1 MGGPQGPRAVP
12 PRSLPSS
19 RRPLQ
24 VPLPPCPSLQGPQ
37 TEACP
42 PRPPAPAPA
51 LRGPRS
57 DAEAALASVSSAGL
71 ACGAGTRW
79 PLCHE
84 PPFIT
89 CRLSASF
96 PSRVHAQ
103 AGAPGSGAR
112 AAGSGRGLRG
122 CPGRA
127 SREERAGRKLGSG
140 VRGRGMSADLRALHW
155 TGAGALTSQASC
167 GGGRGTRT
175 PLSHAHTHAHSLLS
189 DLPGVLHRTPAPSC
203 PGEPPLASTSG
214 AGGKGPRA
222 QHLLQVAPWTGQW
235 PCSLL
240 SWCPHRALS
249 RRRPGLQAPNTVAP
263 DTARC
268 EQPQAPPHPWTQV
281 GLGVW
286 SSLAILAPL
295 GPPLSSSQ

>member
-12 PRSLPSS
+12 PRSSPSS

-24 VPLPPCPSLQGPQ
+24 VPLPPRPSLQGPQ

-71 ACGAGTRW
+71 ASGAGTRW

-127 SREERAGRKLGSG
+127 SREERAGRKPGSG

-167 GGGRGTRT
+167 GGGRGTGT
-175 PLSHAHTHAHSLLS
+175 LLSHTRAHT
-189 DLPGVLHRTPAPSC
+189 RTQLAVRPAWCPAPHPSTQLPWGTSLGLHLRGWWQRPQSPAPA
-203 PGEPPLASTSG
+203 PGSPLDWAVALLLALMVPTQGSEQAKTRPPGSKH
-214 AGGKGPRA
+214 GGP
-222 QHLLQVAPWTGQW
+222 
-235 PCSLL
+235 
-240 SWCPHRALS
+240 
-249 RRRPGLQAPNTVAP
+249 
-263 DTARC
+263 
-268 EQPQAPPHPWTQV
+268 
-281 GLGVW
+281 
-286 SSLAILAPL
+286 
-295 GPPLSSSQ
+295 